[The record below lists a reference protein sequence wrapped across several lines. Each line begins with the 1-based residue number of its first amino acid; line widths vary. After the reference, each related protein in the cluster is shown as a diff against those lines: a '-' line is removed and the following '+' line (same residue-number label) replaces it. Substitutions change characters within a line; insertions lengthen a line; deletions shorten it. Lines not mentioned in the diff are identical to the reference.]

1 MCMYVLVLP
10 DNIRQKCLS
19 MKCRY
24 VHVLHVFCQYVI
36 GICRYLISMGMYV
49 HVLPDNIRQKCLSM
63 KCRYVHVLHVFCL
76 YLVGMCR
83 YGILCTLKFVM
94 TVSLGGIHHDDNDY

>member
-1 MCMYVLVLP
+1 MYVLVLP

-24 VHVLHVFCQYVI
+24 VHVLHVY
-36 GICRYLISMGMYV
+36 
-49 HVLPDNIRQKCLSM
+49 
-63 KCRYVHVLHVFCL
+63 CL

-94 TVSLGGIHHDDNDY
+94 TVPWAAFIMMTMTTSIEDHLQLSALPLISAGMDALLVI

>member
-1 MCMYVLVLP
+1 MC
-10 DNIRQKCLS
+10 
-19 MKCRY
+19 
-24 VHVLHVFCQYVI
+24 
-36 GICRYLISMGMYV
+36 MYV

-83 YGILCTLKFVM
+83 YAWYGILCTLKFVM
-94 TVSLGGIHHDDNDY
+94 AVSLGCIHDDDY

>member
-1 MCMYVLVLP
+1 M
-10 DNIRQKCLS
+10 
-19 MKCRY
+19 
-24 VHVLHVFCQYVI
+24 I

-63 KCRYVHVLHVFCL
+63 KCRYVHVLHVYCL